1 MILTLTVLVNIANSI
16 KKYKIVNM
24 KCPRCGCLL
33 DKVIESRPGKDGMSI
48 RRRRECTSCGCR
60 FTSYERVEL
69 KPIIVVKKN
78 GKHQSFD
85 INKVE
90 HGIRVCTDKINID
103 PDALQRTLINIEN
116 RITDLA
122 GAKRTVTSAMI
133 GEETLKELYKLN
145 PVAYVRFAAVYR
157 AFDDV
162 GQFISEIE
170 KIAKESKD
178 ES

>member
-1 MILTLTVLVNIANSI
+1 MDGKSIAKEHFYFKI
-16 KKYKIVNM
+16 KGM
-24 KCPRCGCLL
+24 KCPRCGCLV

-48 RRRRECTSCGCR
+48 RRRRECTECGCR

-69 KPIIVVKKN
+69 KPIIVIKKN

-103 PDALQRTLINIEN
+103 PDDLQRTLINIEN

-170 KIAKESKD
+170 KIAKESK
-178 ES
+178 EEEKN

>member
-1 MILTLTVLVNIANSI
+1 MT
-16 KKYKIVNM
+16 
-24 KCPRCGCLL
+24 
-33 DKVIESRPGKDGMSI
+33 DKVIESRQSKDGMSI
-48 RRRRECTSCGCR
+48 RRRRECGDCGCR
-60 FTSYERVEL
+60 FTSYERVEH
-69 KPIIVVKKN
+69 KPIVVVKKN
-78 GKHQSFD
+78 GMHQSFD

-103 PDALQRTLINIEN
+103 PDSLQRTLINIEN

-122 GAKRTVTSAMI
+122 GSKRTVTSATI

-157 AFDDV
+157 AFEDV

-170 KIAKESKD
+170 KLAKDGMD
-178 ES
+178 EK

>member
-1 MILTLTVLVNIANSI
+1 
-16 KKYKIVNM
+16 M
-24 KCPRCGCLL
+24 KCPRCGSLT
-33 DKVIESRPGKDGMSI
+33 DKVIESRPGRDGMSI
-48 RRRRECTSCGCR
+48 RRRRECTECGCR

-69 KPIIVVKKN
+69 KPIIVIKKS
-78 GKHQSFD
+78 GKHQAFD

-90 HGIRVCTDKINID
+90 HGIRVCTEKINID
-103 PDALQRTLINIEN
+103 PEELQKTLINIEN

-122 GAKRTVTSAMI
+122 GAKRTITSTMI

-157 AFDDV
+157 AFDNV

-170 KIAKESKD
+170 KIARESKN
-178 ES
+178 EK